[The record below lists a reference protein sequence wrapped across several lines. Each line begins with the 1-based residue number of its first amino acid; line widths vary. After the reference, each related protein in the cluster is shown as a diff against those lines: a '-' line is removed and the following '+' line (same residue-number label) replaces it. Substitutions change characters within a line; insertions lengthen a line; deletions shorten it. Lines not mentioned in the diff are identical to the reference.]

1 MVRFEYGEA
10 GARRVLTMCN
20 GELLVRPMQSNDS
33 YIAISHTWGDLRNT
47 IEGIGWNVASWISDQ
62 ECKALVQA
70 FGKIWIDSLCIKQDE
85 ELDKSLQVKDMYN
98 TYVKAQKAVVVL
110 TGNYEVHLTALR
122 RVTQLL
128 VDLGKVGEC
137 SSTPD
142 CPYIT
147 TLEEISV
154 VASTLREMPWFRR
167 VWTLQEAVI
176 SSSLTFVGFQGDMLQ
191 TDVMTEDELYE
202 LVREYEHVN
211 DIDVES
217 NKWLR
222 SITHLCTA
230 NRLDPLSVAL
240 FVVKVVDSVR
250 LAFSP
255 WYKDFSGK
263 KAVNT
268 LHRTMALVCKQVG
281 RNNRECEKPNDLVYG
296 VCALLEININ
306 DMDSTRQF
314 EGLFF
319 EALNDLVGR
328 GVFVLPTRPHVIHG
342 KTWLPSLEHIASGD
356 AWRTVK
362 SSYVFNE
369 FLDTYHKIICAG
381 ASIYAKGVLVQ
392 FHNPQVL
399 CVNMD
404 GAKKLLESIVQ
415 SVLNCEDFNVSNID
429 PPLLTITCVVLWM
442 FRQSG
447 NEDCVMT
454 REVESLIHLVHNHM
468 HSQII
473 EEIERARPAILF
485 LIKSNLHLAT
495 RSQNVHFILQSCSL
509 CSEDHNDVYKNV
521 TMRGDRSVVLVY
533 QKKIGL
539 VLYNAH
545 ESFVRPYSSY
555 GVFYKNSTTSRVR
568 EINCNILARND
579 DGIWDNHGQAAFWYI
594 TRSWSIDQ
602 RRVPIGTLQ

>member
-1 MVRFEYGEA
+1 
-10 GARRVLTMCN
+10 MCN

-62 ECKALVQA
+62 KCKALVQA

-85 ELDKSLQVKDMYN
+85 ELDKILQVKDMCN
-98 TYVKAQKAVVVL
+98 TYVDAQEAVVVL

-122 RVTQLL
+122 RLTQLL
-128 VDLGKVGEC
+128 RDLGAVGDAKC
-137 SSTPD
+137 SSSPD

-147 TLEEISV
+147 TLEEMSV
-154 VASTLREMPWFRR
+154 VASTLKEMPWFRR
-167 VWTLQEAVI
+167 VWTLQEAVL
-176 SSSLTFVGFQGDMLQ
+176 SSFLTFVGFQGDILQ
-191 TDVMTEDELYE
+191 TDVTTEDELHE
-202 LVREYEHVN
+202 LVRAYDHVS
-211 DIDVES
+211 DMES
-217 NKWLR
+217 NTWSG
-222 SITHLCTA
+222 SITHPCTA
-230 NRLDPLSVAL
+230 NRLDPLSVAS
-240 FVVKVVDSVR
+240 FVLKVVDSVR
-250 LAFSP
+250 PIIQL
-255 WYKDFSGK
+255 WYKEFSGED
-263 KAVNT
+263 AVNT
-268 LHRTMALVCKQVG
+268 LHYTMDFVCKQVG
-281 RNNRECEKPNDLVYG
+281 SNNRECEKPNDLVYG

-319 EALNDLVGR
+319 EALNDLVGH
-328 GVFVLPTRPHVIHG
+328 GVFVLPPRPHVIHG

-362 SSYVFNE
+362 SSCVLSE
-369 FLDTYHKIICAG
+369 VLDMYHKIFCTG
-381 ASIYAKGVLVQ
+381 ANLYAKGVLVQ
-392 FHNPQVL
+392 FDNPQVL

-404 GAKKLLESIVQ
+404 GAKNLLESIVQ
-415 SVLNCEDFNVSNID
+415 SVLNCEDFDVSNID
-429 PPLLTITCVVLWM
+429 PPLLTMTCVVLWM

-447 NEDCVMT
+447 DEDCVMT

-473 EEIERARPAILF
+473 EEIERARPAILGV
-485 LIKSNLHLAT
+485 IKYYRHLVT
-495 RSQNVHFILQSCSL
+495 RSQKVDFILELCSL
-509 CSEDHNDVYKNV
+509 CSEDDGVYKNV
-521 TMRGDRSVVLVY
+521 MMRGDRSVVLVY

-545 ESFVRPYSSY
+545 ESLVRPYSNY

-594 TRSWSIDQ
+594 TRSWSIGQ

>member
-1 MVRFEYGEA
+1 
-10 GARRVLTMCN
+10 MCN
-20 GELLVRPMQSNDS
+20 GELLVRPMQSKDS
-33 YIAISHTWGDLRNT
+33 YIAISHTWGDLRNN
-47 IEGIGWNVASWISDQ
+47 IDGIGWNVASWISDQ
-62 ECKALVQA
+62 KCKALVQA
-70 FGKIWIDSLCIKQDE
+70 FGNIWIDSLCIKQDE
-85 ELDKSLQVKDMYN
+85 ELDKSLQVKDMCN
-98 TYVKAQKAVVVL
+98 TYVDAQEAVVVL

-128 VDLGKVGEC
+128 EDLGAVGEC
-137 SSTPD
+137 SSSPD

-147 TLEEISV
+147 TLEEMSV

-167 VWTLQEAVI
+167 VWTLQEAII

-191 TDVMTEDELYE
+191 RDVTTEDELHK
-202 LVREYEHVN
+202 LVRAYDHVS
-211 DIDVES
+211 DME
-217 NKWLR
+217 
-222 SITHLCTA
+222 SITWSGSLTHPCTA
-230 NRLDPLSVAL
+230 NRLDPLSVAS
-240 FVVKVVDSVR
+240 FVLKVVNSVR
-250 LAFSP
+250 PIIQL
-255 WYKDFSGK
+255 WYKELSGK
-263 KAVNT
+263 DAVNT
-268 LHRTMALVCKQVG
+268 QQVTMDLVCKQVG
-281 RNNRECEKPNDLVYG
+281 SNNRECEKPNDLVYG

-319 EALNDLVGR
+319 EALNDLVSR
-328 GVFVLPTRPHVIHG
+328 GVIVLPPRPHVIHG

-362 SSYVFNE
+362 SSCVLSEVLNM
-369 FLDTYHKIICAG
+369 YHKIICTG

-404 GAKKLLESIVQ
+404 GVKNLLESIVQ
-415 SVLNCEDFNVSNID
+415 SVLNDEDFNVSNVID

-447 NEDCVMT
+447 SEDFVMT
-454 REVESLIHLVHNHM
+454 REVESLIHLVHNHV
-468 HSQII
+468 HLQII
-473 EEIERARPAILF
+473 EEIERARPAILG
-485 LIKSNLHLAT
+485 LIKYCRHLAT
-495 RSQNVHFILQSCSL
+495 RSQKVHFILQCCSL
-509 CSEDHNDVYKNV
+509 CSAEDNDVYKNV
-521 TMRGDRSVVLVY
+521 IVRGDRSVVLVY

-545 ESFVRPYSSY
+545 ESLVRPYSSY

-594 TRSWSIDQ
+594 TRSWSIGQ
-602 RRVPIGTLQ
+602 RRVLIGTLQ